1 MMAPKKKAAAK
12 AKTAA
17 AKPKASPK
25 PKAGS
30 SSGTLFIFRKTFAPK
45 NNFILI
51 FIYTFALFCFFAL
64 YKVP

>member
-1 MMAPKKKAAAK
+1 MAPKQKAAAK

-30 SSGTLFIFRKTFAPK
+30 SSGTLFISRKTFAPK
-45 NNFILI
+45 NIFILF
-51 FIYTFALFCFFAL
+51 FIHTFALFCFFVL